1 MSRYILLMIIFL
13 LPLRAF
19 GAEELRLKH
28 ERSLYADDKGVGMNQ
43 PEGVACGNDRL
54 VVADTGN
61 GRLVLYTIQGG
72 EFQGGTEIRVAQV
85 IYPTRIV
92 RSSKGDLLV
101 LDAKQRK
108 IARLSADGAF
118 KEYVELSGLPVEG
131 MIIPAGISL
140 DGNDT
145 LYLLDIAG
153 NRVLV
158 FSNDGKF
165 QRQIVLPK
173 DYGFITDIA
182 TDQKGTVFLIDSV
195 HAVVYSTAKDPAV
208 FLPITEK
215 LKDDMSFPS
224 NITVD
229 DKGLLYIS
237 DQNNGNIVVINQD
250 GTIRR
255 LLSTGWKEGALR
267 YPTQLCVTTNGDL
280 FVADRANS
288 RIQKF
293 TPLK

>member
-1 MSRYILLMIIFL
+1 MSRYVLLMIIFL

-85 IYPTRIV
+85 SYPTRIV

-131 MIIPAGISL
+131 MVIPAGISL
-140 DGNDT
+140 GGSDT

-153 NRVLV
+153 SRVLV
-158 FSNDGKF
+158 FSDDGKF

-182 TDQKGTVFLIDSV
+182 ADQKGTVFLIDSV
-195 HAVVYSTAKDPAV
+195 HAVVYSTTKDPAV
-208 FLPITEK
+208 FLRITEK

-224 NITVD
+224 NIAVD

-237 DQNNGNIVVINQD
+237 DQNSGNIIVINQD

-255 LLSTGWKEGALR
+255 LLSMGWKEGALR
-267 YPTQLCVTTNGDL
+267 YPAQLCVTTNGDL